1 MGGGVAAKHLPAPS
15 QVAGWEQQ
23 RRAFAPPPEAPQSF
37 IDFCPSLAQT
47 GLSSRR
53 CSDDDKAAGGS
64 GLVAVPPRKEGP
76 AEAIVAATWRRM
88 TKRQIIL

>member
-1 MGGGVAAKHLPAPS
+1 MVGGGVAAKHLPAPS

-53 CSDDDKAAGGS
+53 CSDDDKAAGS